1 MPEILQ
7 DARFATDPQRLKHQY
22 ELRVLIEKWLHS
34 KTVVEALELLDTG
47 GIPAAPVWGL
57 DQLLQSPH
65 AAARGLLHQVM
76 HPVAGEISILPQPV
90 KLSGM
95 SQLPDLMPPQLGEHT
110 RTILSAQLGLSAQE
124 LDTLSQQ
131 GVI

>member
-1 MPEILQ
+1 
-7 DARFATDPQRLKHQY
+7 
-22 ELRVLIEKWLHS
+22 
-34 KTVVEALELLDTG
+34 
-47 GIPAAPVWGL
+47 
-57 DQLLQSPH
+57 
-65 AAARGLLHQVM
+65 
-76 HPVAGEISILPQPV
+76 
-90 KLSGM
+90 M

>member
-1 MPEILQ
+1 M
-7 DARFATDPQRLKHQY
+7 
-22 ELRVLIEKWLHS
+22 LIEEWLHD
-34 KTVVEALELLDTG
+34 KTVAGALALLDAA

-57 DQLLQSPH
+57 DELLQSPH
-65 AAARGLLHQVM
+65 AAERGLLHQVM

-95 SQLPDLMPPQLGEHT
+95 NQLPDLMPPQLGEHT
-110 RTILSAQLGLSAQE
+110 RAILSAQLGLSSQE
-124 LDTLSQQ
+124 MDTLAQQ